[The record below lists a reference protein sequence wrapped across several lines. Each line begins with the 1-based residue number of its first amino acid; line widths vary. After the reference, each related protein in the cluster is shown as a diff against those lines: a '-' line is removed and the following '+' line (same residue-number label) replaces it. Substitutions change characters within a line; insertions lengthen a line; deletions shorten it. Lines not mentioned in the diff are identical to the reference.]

1 MSSRYFG
8 LIARFL
14 LALMLGYGTCLP
26 AALSATGAEA
36 TVANGIESLMVT
48 QQNGNT
54 MVKVGMKQALTAAPA
69 SFSVA
74 APARVVF
81 DFPGTGNSLGRTLQ
95 QVNEGELRSINIVQV
110 GDRTR
115 LVLNLKRMGNYQT
128 QLEGK
133 DFLVTLVPTL
143 VGEGVAPTGQHFAA
157 TGKSDDARSIRD
169 IKFRRGKTGEGLV
182 TVDLSDA
189 DIGVDVRQQGP
200 NLLVEFQK
208 VRLAEELRRR
218 LDVSDFATPVTTV
231 NTTRQGEN
239 AQIVITPQG
248 LWEHTAYQTDNQFVI
263 EVKPLKEDPSRLFQG
278 SQRQGYQGEKVS
290 LNFQNIPLRELLHV
304 FADIT
309 NFNIVIS
316 DTVAGNVSLRLNDV
330 PWDQALDIVL
340 KQKGLAMR
348 KNGNVI
354 WIAPSDELAA
364 REKLELESKQAIAEL
379 EPVRTESFQLNY
391 QKADVVEKMLRG
403 ISTVGG
409 ASGGGAAASATAKL
423 PARIL
428 SDRGSAIF
436 DQRTNKLFVTDTPTK
451 LSEVRHLIT
460 EIDVA
465 VRQVLIEARIVEAD
479 NTFSKSLGA
488 RLGISDAKGLAL
500 GGHGLGNM
508 KWGVAGTTS
517 DANRLLA
524 YGPSSV
530 WVPGLGYTT
539 AAGAYVPT
547 GRITDISSTGKI
559 TFDQASPN
567 TSVVYKDQ
575 QIVNLAATN
584 PAGQFALSLFN
595 SNLSQILT
603 MEISAMEA
611 DGKGK
616 TISSP
621 RVLTADQKEATIEDG
636 QELPYW
642 SASSSGAT
650 TVAYRKAV
658 LSLNVTPHI
667 TPDGKVLM
675 SLKVNK
681 DNVNPSLSTSYGLA
695 IDTKNVKTDVL
706 VENGGTVVIGG
717 IYVQEERNTVTR
729 VPLLGDV
736 PVLGHLFRKTDKTD
750 NRRELLVFVTPKIV
764 ADTLSLR

>member
-1 MSSRYFG
+1 MRSRYVG
-8 LIARFL
+8 LIARLFL
-14 LALMLGYGTCLP
+14 VLMLGSSVYLKVSL
-26 AALSATGAEA
+26 AANATGTENLG
-36 TVANGIESLMVT
+36 ANGIESLMVT

-54 MVKVGMKQALTAAPA
+54 MIKVGMKQAPTAMPA

-115 LVLNLKRMGNYQT
+115 LVLNLKKMGNYQT
-128 QLEGK
+128 QLDGK
-133 DFLVTLVPTL
+133 DFLITLVPTI
-143 VGEGVAPTGQHFAA
+143 VGEGIAPTGQHFAA
-157 TGKSDDARSIRD
+157 TTKSDDTRSIRD
-169 IKFRRGKTGEGLV
+169 IKFRRGKNGEGLV

-189 DIGVDVRQQGP
+189 DIGIDVRLQGP

-208 VRLAEELRRR
+208 AQLAEELRRR

-231 NTTRQGEN
+231 NTMRQGEN
-239 AQIVITPQG
+239 ARIVIAPQG

-263 EVKPLKEDPSRLFQG
+263 EVKSLKEDPSKLFQG

-354 WIAPSDELAA
+354 WIAPGDELAA
-364 REKLELESKQAIAEL
+364 REKLELEAKQAIADL

-403 ISTVGG
+403 ISTVSG
-409 ASGGGAAASATAKL
+409 AGGGGAAASATAATAKL

-451 LSEVRHLIT
+451 LSEIRHLIT
-460 EIDVA
+460 EIDVP

-488 RLGISDAKGLAL
+488 RLGISDSKGLAM

-508 KWGVAGTTS
+508 RWGVAGSTS
-517 DANRLLA
+517 DTNRLMPW
-524 YGPSSV
+524 G
-530 WVPGLGYTT
+530 T
-539 AAGAYVPT
+539 AVPT
-547 GRITDISSTGKI
+547 GRITDISDDGKI
-559 TFDQASPN
+559 TFDMASPK
-567 TSVVYKDQ
+567 TSVVYQDQ

-595 SNLSQILT
+595 RSLSQILT

-717 IYVQEERNTVTR
+717 IYVQEERNTITR

>member
-1 MSSRYFG
+1 
-8 LIARFL
+8 
-14 LALMLGYGTCLP
+14 
-26 AALSATGAEA
+26 
-36 TVANGIESLMVT
+36 MVT

-54 MVKVGMKQALTAAPA
+54 IVKVSLKQPLTAAP
-69 SFSVA
+69 SNFSVA
-74 APARVVF
+74 NPARVVF
-81 DFPGTGNSLGRTLQ
+81 DFASTGNALGRSVQ

-115 LVLNLKRMGNYQT
+115 VVLNLKKMGTFQT
-128 QLEGK
+128 QAEGSS
-133 DFLVTLVPTL
+133 FLITL
-143 VGEGVAPTGQHFAA
+143 APTAAVDNAAPVTQHFAA
-157 TGKSDDARSIRD
+157 AVKSDEARSIRD
-169 IKFRRGKTGEGLV
+169 IKFRRGKAGEGLI
-182 TVDLSDA
+182 TVDLSDPNTGI
-189 DIGVDVRQQGP
+189 DIKQQGSG
-200 NLLVEFQK
+200 LVVEFQK
-208 VRLAEELRRR
+208 AQVAEGLRRR
-218 LDVSDFATPVTTV
+218 LDVSDFATPVTSVSTM
-231 NTTRQGEN
+231 RQGEN
-239 AQIVITPQG
+239 VRIVITPHG
-248 LWEHTAYQTDNQFVI
+248 LWEHTAYQSDNQFVV
-263 EVKPLKEDPSRLFQG
+263 EVKPLKEDPSKLFQG

-354 WIAPSDELAA
+354 WIAPGDELAA
-364 REKLELESKQAIAEL
+364 REKLELESQQSIAEL

-391 QKADVVEKMLRG
+391 QKSDVVEKMLRG
-403 ISTVGG
+403 ISTAAGG
-409 ASGGGAAASATAKL
+409 AGGYAPPAAGTAGKNSG
-423 PARIL
+423 RVL

-451 LSEVRHLIT
+451 LAEIRRLIT
-460 EIDVA
+460 EIDVP

-488 RLGISDAKGLAL
+488 RIGGTDGRGNTTGNQLGTNNLR
-500 GGHGLGNM
+500 
-508 KWGVAGTTS
+508 WGIAGS
-517 DANRLLA
+517 SADANRLLP
-524 YGPSSV
+524 YNVSV
-530 WVPGLGYTT
+530 P
-539 AAGAYVPT
+539 A
-547 GRITDISSTGKI
+547 GRITDISSTDGKI
-559 TFDQASPN
+559 TFDRLSPA
-567 TSVVYKDQ
+567 TSVDYQ
-575 QIVNLAATN
+575 NSQFVNLAAAN
-584 PAGQFALSLFN
+584 PAGQFAFSLFN
-595 SNLSQILT
+595 AAKTHLLT
-603 MEISAMEA
+603 LELSAMEA

-621 RVLTADQKEATIEDG
+621 RVLTADQVEATIEDG
-636 QELPYW
+636 QEIPYW

-650 TVAYRKAV
+650 TVSYRKAV
-658 LSLNVTPHI
+658 LSLRVLPHI
-667 TPDGKVLM
+667 TPDGRVLM
-675 SLKVNK
+675 QLQVNK
-681 DNVNPSLSTSYGLA
+681 DNVNSSLSTSYGLA

-717 IYVQEERNTVTR
+717 IYIQEERNNVTK

-736 PVLGHLFRKTDKTD
+736 PVLGALFRKTDKTD

>member
-1 MSSRYFG
+1 MRSRCFG
-8 LIARFL
+8 LFARFL
-14 LALMLGYGTCLP
+14 LTLVLGFGTCLSVSF
-26 AALSATGAEA
+26 AAGASSSEA
-36 TVANGIESLMVT
+36 LPANGIESLMVT

-54 MVKVGMKQALTAAPA
+54 MIKLGMKQPLAKAPA

-81 DFPGTGNSLGRTLQ
+81 DFAGTGNSLGRTLQ

-128 QLEGK
+128 QLEGR
-133 DFLVTLVPTL
+133 DFLITLVPTL

-157 TGKSDDARSIRD
+157 TAKADDSRAIRD

-182 TVDLSDA
+182 TVDLSDP
-189 DIGVDVRQQGP
+189 DIGIDVRQQGP

-208 VRLAEELRRR
+208 VQLAEELRRR
-218 LDVSDFATPVTTV
+218 LDVSDFATPVTVV

-239 AQIVITPQG
+239 ARIVITPQG

-263 EVKPLKEDPSRLFQG
+263 EVKPLKEDPSKLFQG

-354 WIAPSDELAA
+354 WIAPGDELAA
-364 REKLELESKQAIAEL
+364 REKLELESKHAIAEL

-403 ISTVGG
+403 ISTVSG
-409 ASGGGAAASATAKL
+409 ASGGGAAASATATAATAKL

-451 LSEVRHLIT
+451 LGEIRRLIT

-488 RLGISDAKGLAL
+488 RLGISDSKGLAM

-508 KWGVAGTTS
+508 RWGVAGSTS
-517 DANRLLA
+517 DTNRLMPWT
-524 YGPSSV
+524 GS
-530 WVPGLGYTT
+530 
-539 AAGAYVPT
+539 YVPT
-547 GRITDISSTGKI
+547 GRITDISDDHKV
-559 TFDQASPN
+559 TFDMASPK
-567 TSVVYKDQ
+567 TSVVYQDQ

-595 SNLSQILT
+595 RDLSQILT
-603 MEISAMEA
+603 LEISAMEA

-736 PVLGHLFRKTDKTD
+736 PVLGYLFRKTDKTD